1 MPIGIQILEAL
12 MLILYYTVLLN
23 VFLAVFNLI
32 PIPPLDG
39 SGILIGL
46 ISEEAAQKVETLRPF
61 GFIIVL
67 GLVYL
72 GVLGSIFRPIQHTI
86 DLFLR

>member
-1 MPIGIQILEAL
+1 MF
-12 MLILYYTVLLN
+12 LN

-46 ISEEAAQKVETLRPF
+46 VSEEAAQKVEQLRPF

-67 GLVYL
+67 AMLWL
-72 GVLGSIFRPIQHTI
+72 GILDLILRPIWYVIQI
-86 DLFLR
+86 LLF